1 MKHLALNAARRTLV
15 VCAILGGLLAIAD
28 RADAQGLPVAPRE
41 DQLDAALLAHHSII
55 YDRGLAD
62 DRMVWFIVDA
72 NSEVLETGVGDSEG
86 LEESLRT
93 QYPDITTDFAFEFDH
108 MTVEGRVIP
117 LLWMGPEPPARVAY
131 RPNRSLPGDF
141 KSLRARRIRAT

>member
-28 RADAQGLPVAPRE
+28 RADAQGLPGAPRE

-72 NSEVLETGVGDSEG
+72 NSEVLETGVGDSG
-86 LEESLRT
+86 GGSGGAGG
-93 QYPDITTDFAFEFDH
+93 P
-108 MTVEGRVIP
+108 RVHRRKR
-117 LLWMGPEPPARVAY
+117 EPRLGDGSTEY
-131 RPNRSLPGDF
+131 RR
-141 KSLRARRIRAT
+141 